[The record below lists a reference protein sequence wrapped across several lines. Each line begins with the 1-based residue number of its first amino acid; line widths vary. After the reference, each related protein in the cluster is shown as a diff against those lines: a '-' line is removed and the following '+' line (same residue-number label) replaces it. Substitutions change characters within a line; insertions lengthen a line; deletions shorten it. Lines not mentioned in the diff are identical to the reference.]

1 MANELAKA
9 AGQIVQATPEQ
20 LREFNETVVDASST
34 INSMN
39 SELDILQVNLKKMGE
54 LKDKY
59 DQKVKY
65 VRSQLS
71 DIAMK
76 L

>member
-9 AGQIVQATPEQ
+9 AGQIVQATPNQ
-20 LREFNETVVDASST
+20 LREFNEAVVDASST

-59 DQKVKY
+59 DQKVRY

-71 DIAMK
+71 DIATK